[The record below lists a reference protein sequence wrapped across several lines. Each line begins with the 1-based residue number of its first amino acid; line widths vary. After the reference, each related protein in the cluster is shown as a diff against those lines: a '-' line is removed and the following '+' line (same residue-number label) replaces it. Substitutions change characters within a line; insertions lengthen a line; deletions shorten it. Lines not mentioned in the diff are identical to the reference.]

1 MANKKIS
8 KKTITKV
15 MVFLEKIKKKKDE
28 DMVTKPRQ

>member
-15 MVFLEKIKKKKDE
+15 MVFLEKIKKKNDKNL
-28 DMVTKPRQ
+28 VPKSSK